1 MKKWDRYTEEREREA
16 LLSPPG
22 RAPSS
27 SFLPLSAIA
36 KGSSSPSS
44 PNIPVVQPLVS
55 TQDDTIATS
64 TPISCSAGDQTN
76 RSGADAEKNVKP
88 TANVTVPGIEIE
100 ACTPEPIS
108 PSRQKLRLDMTGTEG
123 NRLAHSGSRHS
134 LSKVFAEQKKRKEER
149 RQRSAQLPAHG
160 EVQKLEQSL
169 LKLLHEFDTGENP
182 EFDSTYSLQQMESV
196 RDQQEAL
203 ARLHFELG
211 AQQDLHPQLS
221 DDGLKLARENM
232 SQLISSL
239 EKLSM
244 AIGNLSCMD
253 RMVDPSIKV
262 VDEVDQRRP
271 PLVRGDTDRS
281 SGRDESSQFSRR
293 STLSNMTDMPEDEVA
308 ANIFYK
314 SLN

>member
-1 MKKWDRYTEEREREA
+1 MKKWDRYTEEKERQA

-22 RAPSS
+22 QSSPSPFLPLGGKGNKSGGEGSPSS
-27 SFLPLSAIA
+27 S
-36 KGSSSPSS
+36 
-44 PNIPVVQPLVS
+44 NIPVVQPLVI
-55 TQDDTIATS
+55 TQNDTVATS
-64 TPISCSAGDQTN
+64 TPISGIAPNIC
-76 RSGADAEKNVKP
+76 V
-88 TANVTVPGIEIE
+88 VPGIEIE

-108 PSRQKLRLDMTGTEG
+108 PSRQKLRLDMVTSNPVGDGRSTTGM
-123 NRLAHSGSRHS
+123 AHSGSRHS

-262 VDEVDQRRP
+262 VDEVRP

-293 STLSNMTDMPEDEVA
+293 STLSNMTDMPEEEADQA
-308 ANIFYK
+308 AIFFK
-314 SLN
+314 

>member
-1 MKKWDRYTEEREREA
+1 MKKWDRDRDRYTEEKERQA
-16 LLSPPG
+16 LLSPIG
-22 RAPSS
+22 RSSPS
-27 SFLPLSAIA
+27 SFLHLGS
-36 KGSSSPSS
+36 KGNKSGGGGGENSSS
-44 PNIPVVQPLVS
+44 PNIPVVQPLVI

-64 TPISCSAGDQTN
+64 TPISGIAPAVG
-76 RSGADAEKNVKP
+76 V
-88 TANVTVPGIEIE
+88 VPGIEIE

-108 PSRQKLRLDMTGTEG
+108 PSRQKLRLDMVTSNIAGGDGRSNTGM
-123 NRLAHSGSRHS
+123 AHSGSRHS

-262 VDEVDQRRP
+262 VDEVDRRGGP

-293 STLSNMTDMPEDEVA
+293 STLSNMTDMPEEEADQA
-308 ANIFYK
+308 AIFFK
-314 SLN
+314 

>member
-22 RAPSS
+22 RSS
-27 SFLPLSAIA
+27 PSFLPLSSFG
-36 KGSSSPSS
+36 KGGKSVPGPSS

-64 TPISCSAGDQTN
+64 TPIAAGGGENST
-76 RSGADAEKNVKP
+76 ATVPAVIVP
-88 TANVTVPGIEIE
+88 TPGVPGIEIE
-100 ACTPEPIS
+100 ACTPDPVS
-108 PSRQKLRLDMTGTEG
+108 PSRQKLRLDVSEG
-123 NRLAHSGSRHS
+123 NRLPNSGSRHS

-182 EFDSTYSLQQMESV
+182 DFDSTYSLQQMESV
-196 RDQQEAL
+196 RDQQESL

-232 SQLISSL
+232 SQLISRL

-244 AIGNLSCMD
+244 AIGNLSCLD

-262 VDEVDQRRP
+262 IDEIDRRG

-281 SGRDESSQFSRR
+281 SGREENSQFSRR
-293 STLSNMTDMPEDEVA
+293 STLSNMTDMPEEEEVMY
-308 ANIFYK
+308 FK
-314 SLN
+314 SLAP